1 MISTGATIE
10 GAVGALLA
18 HGCRREVVVVATHA
32 LFVGRAADRLSRP
45 EVVRVLASDSLPPS
59 ARDPERLEIVR
70 LAPLL
75 AETIRRIVGERGL
88 DDLLAAR

>member
-18 HGCRREVVVVATHA
+18 RGCRREVVVVATHA
-32 LFVGRAADRLSRP
+32 LFVGRASDRLSRP

-75 AETIRRIVGERGL
+75 AETVRRIVGERGL